1 MPRRFIW
8 NPNWGICGNT
18 DRINTAKLRYLIANF
33 LEVKTVGESS
43 VAMAPDTRFA
53 ELQLQ
58 LQKKSLDS
66 FELPAMTIGV
76 IFPAAS
82 VSCRIVAEGS

>member
-8 NPNWGICGNT
+8 NPNWGICGNA
-18 DRINTAKLRYLIANF
+18 DRINTVKPRYLIASL

-53 ELQLQ
+53 ELHLQ
-58 LQKKSLDS
+58 LQKKSHDS
-66 FELPAMTIGV
+66 FELPAITI
-76 IFPAAS
+76 
-82 VSCRIVAEGS
+82 